1 MSPPNSTGNSKKGTK
16 KATGNST
23 SAKPPYSTAGAS
35 SKSASKRSASAA
47 LADDDTSAAA
57 LSKRAKR
64 NTSGKK
70 SLREEE
76 LGVGGE
82 LAEEDM
88 IETGE
93 EGAGAEEDD
102 EEEDEGD
109 EGDGGVTRCVCGEDN
124 EEMAS
129 GLMIQCDTCK
139 CWQHG
144 PCVGLWD
151 EKECPNRYFCEL
163 CKPNLHGPGGLLRKV
178 NRKSSAPAR
187 GRSPSAGLSAGTKP
201 HASTSASAA
210 KPRESAEGAAAHSS
224 LAHEPPERERERD
237 AGAKPAAAGPS
248 GHGPEPKKR
257 STMNSRDAAYDDAIA
272 LSILEAGSAAMR
284 ARLERGGKVEGE
296 GVGDESDEEV
306 VEEIVIG
313 PGRGRKKSASAAER
327 AERGAKSGG
336 AKKGAAGA
344 SKKGGK
350 GKSAG
355 PSRGRRSH
363 SKSEAESPAPH
374 ESADVEPKLEG
385 IEDVDET
392 ADALEEKDASAAA
405 AHDGEGEE
413 VEGEMGPPGKKRR
426 LSLVAADEEKKAD
439 DAAAESQ
446 VTEQSE
452 EPATQEEQVV
462 EPPARSPS
470 PHPVPIHHHGGARA
484 KHPNQYTYRPKNG
497 QPATSRAPKSPV
509 KRSHAGSSSHAAS
522 ETNGRGGGG
531 AASHSHGA
539 STATFGWGMPEHL
552 KHLAHLLPSQS
563 PQPLIVSSA
572 VDPSAPPVAE
582 PSTKVRFP
590 GKRVTMPEMRKRART
605 VLDFVTKVQVE
616 MVERQRRW
624 DLLRDVNER
633 VRDARERQRVGR
645 SSGGAVAA
653 GEGSANGVGSGA
665 ASSGSR
671 DSSVVAQ
678 PRGVGGTTPVPGAS
692 ATATAALGALPPLPG
707 GAGGEAAGGV
717 ELSSAPSTESAL
729 LMDAL
734 AKEVVQFQQRFF
746 GIVE

>member
-1 MSPPNSTGNSKKGTK
+1 
-16 KATGNST
+16 
-23 SAKPPYSTAGAS
+23 
-35 SKSASKRSASAA
+35 
-47 LADDDTSAAA
+47 
-57 LSKRAKR
+57 
-64 NTSGKK
+64 
-70 SLREEE
+70 
-76 LGVGGE
+76 
-82 LAEEDM
+82 
-88 IETGE
+88 
-93 EGAGAEEDD
+93 
-102 EEEDEGD
+102 
-109 EGDGGVTRCVCGEDN
+109 
-124 EEMAS
+124 
-129 GLMIQCDTCK
+129 
-139 CWQHG
+139 
-144 PCVGLWD
+144 
-151 EKECPNRYFCEL
+151 
-163 CKPNLHGPGGLLRKV
+163 
-178 NRKSSAPAR
+178 
-187 GRSPSAGLSAGTKP
+187 
-201 HASTSASAA
+201 
-210 KPRESAEGAAAHSS
+210 
-224 LAHEPPERERERD
+224 
-237 AGAKPAAAGPS
+237 
-248 GHGPEPKKR
+248 
-257 STMNSRDAAYDDAIA
+257 
-272 LSILEAGSAAMR
+272 
-284 ARLERGGKVEGE
+284 
-296 GVGDESDEEV
+296 
-306 VEEIVIG
+306 
-313 PGRGRKKSASAAER
+313 
-327 AERGAKSGG
+327 
-336 AKKGAAGA
+336 
-344 SKKGGK
+344 
-350 GKSAG
+350 
-355 PSRGRRSH
+355 
-363 SKSEAESPAPH
+363 
-374 ESADVEPKLEG
+374 
-385 IEDVDET
+385 
-392 ADALEEKDASAAA
+392 
-405 AHDGEGEE
+405 
-413 VEGEMGPPGKKRR
+413 MGPPGKKRR

-462 EPPARSPS
+462 EPPGAHHSPLSPSFHTSADSDVLFSCAAARSPS